1 MKHYDLL
8 QTYLANINVFN
19 TKLLNLHWN
28 VVGMQFVRYHE
39 LTEEIHDILAE
50 QIDEVAE
57 ALKMRHVY
65 PLSTL
70 AEYVEAS
77 TIEEVKAKD
86 FTAEEVVAVL
96 NADLN
101 TMKALAAE
109 IRNTADEAG
118 DFEVVANFEDY
129 TTVYSKY
136 IWFAEAMAK

>member
-101 TMKALAAE
+101 TMKALATE

>member
-65 PLSTL
+65 PLSTV

>member
-1 MKHYDLL
+1 
-8 QTYLANINVFN
+8 
-19 TKLLNLHWN
+19 
-28 VVGMQFVRYHE
+28 MQFVRYHE

-101 TMKALAAE
+101 TMKALATE

>member
-8 QTYLANINVFN
+8 QTYLANVNVIN

-28 VVGMQFVRYHE
+28 VVGLNFLELHN

-57 ALKMRHVY
+57 SLKMRHVF
-65 PLSTL
+65 PLSTV
-70 AEYVEAS
+70 AEYVEAT
-77 TIEEVKAKD
+77 TITEEKARD
-86 FTAEEVVAVL
+86 FTDLEVL
-96 NADLN
+96 NFLKTDLQI
-101 TMKALAAE
+101 MKDLAVE

-129 TTVYSKY
+129 TMVYSKY
-136 IWFAEAMAK
+136 IWFAEAFTK